1 MKPLPPNFP
10 EKPYFSL
17 SHLPVTIYIP
27 PECYELW
34 ISRTLQENTGRVAAW
49 QDGSRN
55 YFRHNKGIWKQD
67 TFILWN
73 RWLLCLHRTCLAIL
87 EADTDHRGGSSSKRW
102 KVLKWYWVINIF
114 ENRSLRL
121 GRKRLQNQGGTHGNS
136 TRDIW
141 RENRFLAGEGKNS
154 PRDRQILSKHKLVVI
169 APNAKIF
176 RVHGR
181 TKNLSHSR
189 GVCPMQALLQ
199 RTPGL
204 WAEQS
209 TAQNTAETRVGKQSC
224 PHWERRDQITGSCDS
239 RSRPIKKQSCQ
250 LHLESPRAPRPSH
263 RLPMWINALRPRTW
277 E

>member
-1 MKPLPPNFP
+1 MKPLPPNLP

-17 SHLPVTIYIP
+17 SHLPVTIYIL

-34 ISRTLQENTGRVAAW
+34 ISRTLQENTGRVAGW

-114 ENRSLRL
+114 ENRSLSL

-141 RENRFLAGEGKNS
+141 RENRDFLQVKVRTHQEI
-154 PRDRQILSKHKLVVI
+154 DRS
-169 APNAKIF
+169 
-176 RVHGR
+176 
-181 TKNLSHSR
+181 
-189 GVCPMQALLQ
+189 C
-199 RTPGL
+199 
-204 WAEQS
+204 
-209 TAQNTAETRVGKQSC
+209 QNT
-224 PHWERRDQITGSCDS
+224 
-239 RSRPIKKQSCQ
+239 
-250 LHLESPRAPRPSH
+250 
-263 RLPMWINALRPRTW
+263 N
-277 E
+277 